1 MWKNY
6 QASSEKAMPIF
17 IHRDKK
23 KIKNFLKIKR
33 LDGMGRIRES
43 ISKLLTILLIL
54 ILSLTP
60 LSTVQAGYN
69 GGQGGN
75 GSHHHP

>member
-33 LDGMGRIRES
+33 LDGRRRRQWEG
-43 ISKLLTILLIL
+43 
-54 ILSLTP
+54 
-60 LSTVQAGYN
+60 
-69 GGQGGN
+69 
-75 GSHHHP
+75 